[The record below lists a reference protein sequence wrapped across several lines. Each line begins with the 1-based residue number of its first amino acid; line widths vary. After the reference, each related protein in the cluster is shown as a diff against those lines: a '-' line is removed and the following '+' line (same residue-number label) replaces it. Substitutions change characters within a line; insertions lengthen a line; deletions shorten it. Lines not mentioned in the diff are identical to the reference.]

1 MKNKRVVLFSFTIVL
16 IMAAAAMIGCIGT
29 PKPTEI
35 EFPSGFIGEW
45 KRELPS
51 AYKNTLTL
59 STKTLKDSN
68 QSQNW
73 RLINISGDSYTIVYA
88 TDPNWFA
95 TIFVK
100 LNNGKLEIK
109 YDHGTGEDN
118 WNGNWIKL

>member
-1 MKNKRVVLFSFTIVL
+1 MKKKRVVLFSFAVVL
-16 IMAAAAMIGCIGT
+16 IMAAAVMTGCKTT
-29 PKPTEI
+29 PPPET

-51 AYKNTLTL
+51 AYKNTLTF

-68 QSQNW
+68 QGQNW

-118 WNGNWIKL
+118 WNGTWIKL